1 MEYSEFESSHI
12 IDFDIPFFDFHKYT
26 QPHGP
31 LQSALHDMRDNLVL
45 AAVPLPDGLEL
56 SVKRYTN
63 FDWSPDKLGLRS
75 ATLADSLNIYDD
87 TKIDFWEIK
96 VQPGTLVNLG
106 LLLESEFPEC
116 EIMLIDA
123 FVQDQ
128 EDSESGSTHQKRQQ
142 QSSSTVMS
150 STAAQQQA
158 RSLIVS
164 GTNGENSIALKLK
177 F

>member
-1 MEYSEFESSHI
+1 M
-12 IDFDIPFFDFHKYT
+12 
-26 QPHGP
+26 
-31 LQSALHDMRDNLVL
+31 
-45 AAVPLPDGLEL
+45 
-56 SVKRYTN
+56 
-63 FDWSPDKLGLRS
+63 GLRS
-75 ATLADSLNIYDD
+75 ATLADSLDIYDV
-87 TKIDFWEIK
+87 TKIDSWEIK

-123 FVQDQ
+123 FVQNQ
-128 EDSESGSTHQKRQQ
+128 EDSESGSTSFGKLQKRQR
-142 QSSSTVMS
+142 QSSSS
-150 STAAQQQA
+150 ASTAAQQQA